1 MKKIEIYSED
11 QFKNIFD
18 NSDKVKSG
26 DILVIKKKLSLKED
40 IIVNVPVTIQLEAGE
55 INLNNHL
62 IIQEKLKII

>member
-40 IIVNVPVTIQLEAGE
+40 IIVNVPVTIQLEVGE